1 MATNASP
8 FIVNIVPLQNLAS
21 DIRGTSDVSV
31 LQAQVANLQTM
42 VDTTNH
48 ILYADALSN
57 FTPGRAIEI
66 YSDLNLSNA
75 NLYSDSNLVI
85 LNTSTITTTTN
96 SGTQSIPTIQY
107 GSSTTADGGST
118 FITFVSTFISEPS
131 ITATFRGSVP
141 VFISF
146 DTVSISSFKAYSW
159 SNNAAFSTATFQW
172 TAIL

>member
-31 LQAQVANLQTM
+31 LQTQVANLQTM

-66 YSDLNLSNA
+66 YADLNLSNA
-75 NLYSDSNLVI
+75 NLYTDSNLVI
-85 LNTSTITTTTN
+85 LNTSTTTT
-96 SGTQSIPTIQY
+96 SGSISSVPTIQY
-107 GSSTTADGGST
+107 GSSTTAAGGST
-118 FITFVSTFISEPS
+118 FVTFSSTFTGQPNV
-131 ITATFRGSVP
+131 TTTFRGSVP
-141 VFISF
+141 VFMSF

-159 SNNAAFSTATFQW
+159 SNNAAFPSATFQW

>member
-31 LQAQVANLQTM
+31 LQTQVANLQTM

-66 YSDLNLSNA
+66 YADLNLSNA

-85 LNTSTITTTTN
+85 LNTSTTTT
-96 SGTQSIPTIQY
+96 GGSISSVPTIQY
-107 GSSTTADGGST
+107 GSSSTGAGGST
-118 FITFVSTFISEPS
+118 FVTFSSTFTAEPNVS
-131 ITATFRGSVP
+131 ATFRGSVP
-141 VFISF
+141 VFMSF

-159 SNNAAFSTATFQW
+159 SNNAAFPSATFQW
-172 TAIL
+172 SAIGY

>member
-31 LQAQVANLQTM
+31 LQTQVANLQTM

-66 YSDLNLSNA
+66 YADLNLSNA
-75 NLYSDSNLVI
+75 NLYTDSNLVI
-85 LNTSTITTTTN
+85 LNTSTTTT
-96 SGTQSIPTIQY
+96 SGGISSAPTIQY
-107 GSSTTADGGST
+107 GSSSTGAGGST
-118 FITFVSTFISEPS
+118 FVTFSSTFTAEPNIS
-131 ITATFRGSVP
+131 ATFRGSVP
-141 VFISF
+141 VFMSF

-159 SNNAAFSTATFQW
+159 SNNAAFPSATFQW
-172 TAIL
+172 TAMRY

>member
-31 LQAQVANLQTM
+31 LQTQVANLQTM

-66 YSDLNLSNA
+66 YADLNLSNA
-75 NLYSDSNLVI
+75 NLYTDSNLVI
-85 LNTSTITTTTN
+85 LNTSTTTT
-96 SGTQSIPTIQY
+96 SGNISSVPTIQY
-107 GSSTTADGGST
+107 GSSSTGVGGST
-118 FITFVSTFISEPS
+118 YVSFPSTFTSEPNIS
-131 ITATFRGSVP
+131 ATFRGSVP
-141 VFISF
+141 VFMSF

-159 SNNAAFSTATFQW
+159 SNNSAFPSATFQW
-172 TAIL
+172 TAMRY

>member
-31 LQAQVANLQTM
+31 LQTQVANLQTM

-57 FTPGRAIEI
+57 FTPGRAIDI
-66 YSDLNLSNA
+66 YADLTLSNA
-75 NLYSDSNLVI
+75 NLYTDSNLVI
-85 LNTSTITTTTN
+85 LHTSTTTT
-96 SGTQSIPTIQY
+96 SGSISSVPTIQY
-107 GSSTTADGGST
+107 GSSTTAAGGST
-118 FITFVSTFISEPS
+118 FVTFSSTFTGQPNV
-131 ITATFRGSVP
+131 TTTFRGSVP
-141 VFISF
+141 VFMSF

-159 SNNAAFSTATFQW
+159 SNNAAFPSATFQW

>member
-57 FTPGRAIEI
+57 FTSGNPINVFA
-66 YSDLNLSNA
+66 DLNLSNA
-75 NLYSDSNLVI
+75 NLYSDSNQVI
-85 LNTSTITTTTN
+85 LNTSTTITGGGI
-96 SGTQSIPTIQY
+96 SSIPTIQY
-107 GSSTTADGGST
+107 GSSSTAAGGST
-118 FITFVSTFISEPS
+118 FVTFSSTFTAEPNVS
-131 ITATFRGSVP
+131 ATFRGNVP
-141 VFISF
+141 VFITF
-146 DTVSISSFKAYSW
+146 DTVSVSSFKVYSW
-159 SNNAAFSTATFQW
+159 SNTSAYANASFEW